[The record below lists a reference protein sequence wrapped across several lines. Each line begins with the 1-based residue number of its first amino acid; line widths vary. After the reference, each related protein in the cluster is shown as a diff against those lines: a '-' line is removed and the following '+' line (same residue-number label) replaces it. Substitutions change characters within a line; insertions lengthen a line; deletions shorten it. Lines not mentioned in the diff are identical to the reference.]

1 MQPFPAPRR
10 FGVLALAFLLA
21 TACSRPAPE
30 DAGAAVQPGPE
41 ASAEAAATAA
51 TGAAGATGEAVGP
64 AGPGSPA
71 AELLDQYQR
80 EAGDLAA
87 AIAAGA
93 ETDRLRSQAEG
104 LIERAAEI
112 VPAFVEVHPHCTPY
126 LEAALAVRERW
137 PQLDHDAIERDYHH
151 DGALPK
157 IDNAGFCYHMK
168 DLITH
173 PATVLVLLSQ
183 AEPDHAHAKA
193 EIDEVIA
200 HMGVVRG
207 QL

>member
-1 MQPFPAPRR
+1 MQPSPTARR
-10 FGVLALAFLLA
+10 LGALAFAILLA
-21 TACSRPAPE
+21 AGCRPGNG
-30 DAGAAVQPGPE
+30 D
-41 ASAEAAATAA
+41 EAAAAQPEPAQAVDVPAAGDPA
-51 TGAAGATGEAVGP
+51 TGTVAQ
-64 AGPGSPA
+64 SPA
-71 AELLDQYQR
+71 ATLLDQYGR
-80 EAGDLAA
+80 EAAELATALAA
-87 AIAAGA
+87 HA
-93 ETDRLRSQAEG
+93 ETDLLSSRAEG
-104 LIERAAEI
+104 LIDRAAEV
-112 VPAFVEVHPHCTPY
+112 VPAFVDRHPHCAPY
-126 LEAALAVRERW
+126 LEAALQVRERW
-137 PQLDHDAIERDYHH
+137 RQLDHEAIERDYHH

-183 AEPDHAHAKA
+183 AEPDHVQAKA

>member
-1 MQPFPAPRR
+1 MQSFTASRR
-10 FGVLALAFLLA
+10 LGAFALAFLLA
-21 TACSRPAPE
+21 SGCSRPAPE
-30 DAGAAVQPGPE
+30 DAGPAAQPGPE
-41 ASAEAAATAA
+41 PSAEAAAV
-51 TGAAGATGEAVGP
+51 GAGGEPTGP
-64 AGPGSPA
+64 AGSGSPA
-71 AELLDQYQR
+71 TELLDQYQR
-80 EAGDLAA
+80 EAADLAA

-93 ETDRLRSQAEG
+93 GTDRLRSQAEG
-104 LIERAAEI
+104 LIDRAAEI
-112 VPAFVEVHPHCTPY
+112 VPAFVEIHPHCAPY

-137 PQLDHDAIERDYHH
+137 PQLDHEAIERDYHH

-183 AEPDHAHAKA
+183 AEPDLVQAKA
-193 EIDEVIA
+193 EIDEVLA

-207 QL
+207 QF